1 MWIVPL
7 LLLAVQAAGLP
18 VAASIEPEAIVAY
31 RPVELTVHG
40 EGFEAGC
47 RVLIGVPG
55 RLVPVRSEIEDESV
69 IRVHL
74 PAGLS
79 PEPETR
85 KVVVDCGRGNR
96 TGMLTLTVADTAEED
111 STNVPSSTNVT
122 GAATTDTAEV
132 SVDNTPAVT
141 PRLVSLDPAE
151 APAGEPFTLT
161 LMGSNFL
168 EGAEVEIFAN
178 ANAGTSRQPDYRPV
192 QFPAEFA
199 SDTVLLVDFDRGF
212 APSPK
217 LRSVTVVNPDG
228 GHSPPLFLGI
238 TRSLP

>member
-1 MWIVPL
+1 MWITSL
-7 LLLAVQAAGLP
+7 LLLAAQAAGLP
-18 VAASIEPEAIVAY
+18 VAASIEPKAIVPY
-31 RPVELTVHG
+31 RPVELTIRG
-40 EGFEAGC
+40 EGFGDRC

-55 RLVPVRSEIEDESV
+55 RLVPVRSEIEDDSV
-69 IRVHL
+69 IRVHI

-85 KVVVDCGRGNR
+85 KIVVDCGRGRR

-111 STNVPSSTNVT
+111 STEVPSSTSVT
-122 GAATTDTAEV
+122 GVPIADTAEV
-132 SVDNTPAVT
+132 SVDDTPAVT

-151 APAGEPFTLT
+151 VPAGEPFTLT
-161 LMGSNFL
+161 VMGSNFR

-192 QFPAEFA
+192 QFSAEFA
-199 SDTVLLVDFDRGF
+199 SGTVLLVDFDRGF

-228 GHSPPLFLGI
+228 GHSPPLYLGI
-238 TRSLP
+238 TRRLP